1 MAGRDCDGAGAI
13 GTRPSRCND
22 RGHKQPIL
30 LARSRPLGAHQ
41 AVRPV
46 APRVPTAWHPARSS
60 GRHPGRP
67 SVNVGVRRPAAPSA
81 GPASAVFMAIRPG
94 ATSAALPIGAT
105 TSSLSASM
113 ARGPGSTVA
122 GDRPPAADQA
132 ARGSRRVPGAPR
144 HAGRVD
150 GRRRC
155 THPGRVTARGRV
167 AVVSLAALL
176 LLAAFAF
183 GRASTVA
190 ATRAEAPVASQAVV
204 VQAGDTLWA
213 IANRLSPG
221 RDPRVTVERI
231 RRLNR
236 LSRSTLMVG
245 QTLAVPAG

>member
-1 MAGRDCDGAGAI
+1 MSGRDCDGAGAI

-22 RGHKQPIL
+22 RGHRQPIL
-30 LARSRPLGAHQ
+30 LARSRPPSAHQ

-46 APRVPTAWHPARSS
+46 ALRVPTAWHPARSS
-60 GRHPGRP
+60 GRHPGR
-67 SVNVGVRRPAAPSA
+67 SVNVGVRRPAASSA

-105 TSSLSASM
+105 TPSLSASM
-113 ARGPGSTVA
+113 ARGPGCTAA

-176 LLAAFAF
+176 LLAAFAL

-213 IANRLSPG
+213 IANRLAPG
-221 RDPRVTVERI
+221 RDPRVTVEQI

>member
-1 MAGRDCDGAGAI
+1 
-13 GTRPSRCND
+13 
-22 RGHKQPIL
+22 
-30 LARSRPLGAHQ
+30 
-41 AVRPV
+41 
-46 APRVPTAWHPARSS
+46 
-60 GRHPGRP
+60 
-67 SVNVGVRRPAAPSA
+67 VGVRRPAAPSA

-94 ATSAALPIGAT
+94 APPAALPIGAT
-105 TSSLSASM
+105 TSSLLASM
-113 ARGPGSTVA
+113 ARGPGSTAA

-213 IANRLSPG
+213 IANRLAPG
-221 RDPRVTVERI
+221 RDPRVTVEEI